1 MRKRSANVAAVTWGF
16 LCESVATATTKA
28 DETARHS
35 LRGKRVA
42 WNGKHPHLPEQ
53 LSSLPELFSMLP
65 EQFSSLPELFSTLP
79 EQFSSLPELFSTLP
93 EQFFLL
99 SEQFSRRP

>member
-28 DETARHS
+28 EETARHS
-35 LRGKRVA
+35 FTGKRVA

-53 LSSLPELFSMLP
+53 LSSLPK
-65 EQFSSLPELFSTLP
+65 LFSTLS
-79 EQFSSLPELFSTLP
+79 EQLSTLP
-93 EQFFLL
+93 EHFF
-99 SEQFSRRP
+99 RGP